1 VPLNAS
7 DTKIGFKKSSI
18 PSHMV
23 CSVIV
28 FLTVTKPMLK
38 ISFSVKYVP
47 IFANKSNVADFV
59 DG

>member
-1 VPLNAS
+1 
-7 DTKIGFKKSSI
+7 
-18 PSHMV
+18 MV